1 MYTMICISMNMH
13 TYHRV
18 YADKENEVL
27 QGCDG
32 AWVAHPGTNLFL
44 SYNNKSFSIIQ

>member
-1 MYTMICISMNMH
+1 MYTIIHISMNMPI
-13 TYHRV
+13 YHRV

-32 AWVAHPGTNLFL
+32 AWVAHPGKNLYL
-44 SYNNKSFSIIQ
+44 SNSNKSFFIT